1 MDRTCVSTG
10 RSRKPR
16 GPRRLNAPTPNV
28 GDRRGGNPATNGC
41 PSCTLLRPAGRHAM
55 VVAHFFESGQDAVY
69 VGPSRE
75 RTANGRRSSAGQH
88 RVHSCDRRKGL
99 GGATSARPGVQGS
112 PQRER
117 HCPRRQLESRVREA
131 QGRVILLERGLDR
144 SPVAAAGTG
153 CSPANGTPEE
163 LRRLARP
170 CVLSIALP
178 LRSTMI
184 YRNVRQKSLGC
195 LRIERNTNILG
206 VRNWSSNFPADRA
219 GVG

>member
-1 MDRTCVSTG
+1 
-10 RSRKPR
+10 
-16 GPRRLNAPTPNV
+16 L
-28 GDRRGGNPATNGC
+28 NPAAT
-41 PSCTLLRPAGRHAM
+41 PSTL
-55 VVAHFFESGQDAVY
+55 
-69 VGPSRE
+69 GPSRE

-88 RVHSCDRRKGL
+88 RYIAAIDEKAWAGHVGSPG
-99 GGATSARPGVQGS
+99 RPGF
-112 PQRER
+112 PQREPALPTETAR
-117 HCPRRQLESRVREA
+117 SRVREA

-178 LRSTMI
+178 LRFYYDLPKRPPKIS
-184 YRNVRQKSLGC
+184 GC

-206 VRNWSSNFPADRA
+206 RPATGRVTPADRA